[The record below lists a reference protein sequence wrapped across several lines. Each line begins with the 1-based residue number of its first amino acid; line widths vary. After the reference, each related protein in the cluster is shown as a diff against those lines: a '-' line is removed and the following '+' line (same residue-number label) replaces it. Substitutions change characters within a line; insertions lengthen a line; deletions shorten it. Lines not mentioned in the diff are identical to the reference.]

1 MRGAEHGVTAG
12 VVQAEVLVQSVEER
26 VQEESAVVIVVTLEG
41 VAARTA
47 AKVEVRL
54 LQLLGPAAQI

>member
-1 MRGAEHGVTAG
+1 MTAG
-12 VVQAEVLVQSVEER
+12 VVHGEVLVQSVEER
-26 VQEESAVVIVVTLEG
+26 VEKGSAVVIVVTLEG

-54 LQLLGPAAQI
+54 VQLLGPAAHI